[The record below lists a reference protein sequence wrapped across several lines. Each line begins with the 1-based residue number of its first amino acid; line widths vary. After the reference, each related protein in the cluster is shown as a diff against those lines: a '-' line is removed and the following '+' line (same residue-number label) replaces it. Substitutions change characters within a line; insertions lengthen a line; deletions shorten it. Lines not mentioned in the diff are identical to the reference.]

1 MNSRTALLFTMFF
14 TLQESRKTAE
24 HTGGRQAVL
33 CNEFAV
39 DDYGFTHFALALNS
53 FGFCTIGENR

>member
-1 MNSRTALLFTMFF
+1 MFF